1 MFPII
6 LSCIVVSLIIG
17 KTAGLFLAT
26 HIYSTQNKTVILLN
40 SIRKIVRSWEDGL
53 FEGKEREIFLYI
65 LCETDLSNPAGSSFW
80 DILFKTDLE
89 KMGSILVNRFK
100 VAKGKVEK

>member
-53 FEGKEREIFLYI
+53 FEGKEREYSSISFARRTYPIRPAPVFGIFYSRRI
-65 LCETDLSNPAGSSFW
+65 
-80 DILFKTDLE
+80 
-89 KMGSILVNRFK
+89 
-100 VAKGKVEK
+100 